1 MAAATFPA
9 PPPVRGPHYCANSCF
24 LDSLVMALL
33 HRPPAALRA
42 RLEAEAVAE
51 SRPVASELIRLLR
64 HIHAPAAQAGGPPHG
79 GTTCTALRQLLH
91 QDMQRRGYEN
101 PADGQPRDASEM
113 LKALLQILR
122 FPDTL
127 QVQRT
132 SEIFMED
139 RWIQRAPPA
148 TAPHGTVWTV
158 HLPCT
163 ARSVGQA
170 LHLREE
176 QEVEGRLDA
185 EDAEELRQLHG
196 AAAPRTNQY
205 TKRRDIMKLVGVDG
219 DLFFVELARAHID
232 RSTGRVRMSDIIF
245 APDSIRLS
253 QARVFDVISLLCHR
267 KNHYTCVLRHGRAW
281 WEYDDRMN
289 QLRACALTPDKLR
302 TAVLYM
308 YALRPAGAGEEEAA

>member
-1 MAAATFPA
+1 MAATFPA
-9 PPPVRGPHYCANSCF
+9 PPLVRGPHYCANSCF

-51 SRPVASELIRLLR
+51 SRPVARELIRLLR
-64 HIHAPAAQAGGPPHG
+64 HIHATTDRAASGGTA
-79 GTTCTALRQLLH
+79 TTCTALRQLLH

-127 QVQRT
+127 KVQRK
-132 SEIFMED
+132 SEIFID
-139 RWIQRAPPA
+139 GSWLDRAPPT

-176 QEVEGRLDA
+176 QQVEGRLDA
-185 EDAEELRQLHG
+185 EDMEELRQVHG
-196 AAAPRTNQY
+196 DATPHTNEY
-205 TKRRDIMKLVGVDG
+205 SKRRDIMKLVGVDG
-219 DLFFVELARAHID
+219 DLFFLELARVHVNHA
-232 RSTGRVRMSDIIF
+232 TGRVCMSDVIF
-245 APDSIRLS
+245 DPDSIRLS
-253 QARVFDVISLLCHR
+253 QDRVFDVISLLCHH
-267 KNHYTCVLRHGRAW
+267 KNHYTCVLRHGRMW
-281 WEYDDRMN
+281 WEYDDRMPE
-289 QLRACALTPDKLR
+289 LRACALTPDKLR

-308 YALRPAGAGEEEAA
+308 YALRPPGLPK